1 MHIEIWLLLVD
12 DMVAWVAKAL
22 VDNISMVI
30 GQLSL
35 SSLDSSAAIITAMN
49 WNVKKHSIITE
60 IQHI

>member
-22 VDNISMVI
+22 VHNISMVI

-35 SSLDSSAAIITAMN
+35 SSLDISAAIIIAIN